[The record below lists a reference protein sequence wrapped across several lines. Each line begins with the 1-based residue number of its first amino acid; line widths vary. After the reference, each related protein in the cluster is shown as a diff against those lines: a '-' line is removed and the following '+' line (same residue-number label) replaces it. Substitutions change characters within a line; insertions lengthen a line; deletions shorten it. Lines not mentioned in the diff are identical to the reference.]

1 MKKLF
6 LTLLFISSLFGQE
19 RVVTLSPS
27 VNEIVYA
34 LGMGKSVVANTKFC
48 DFPLESQKVKKVGGY
63 ANISLEKILAVNPTI
78 TIAQNYDEKLLR
90 NLENLNIKTM
100 VYKTDTINDI
110 KHTIESLGLYFQKE
124 PIAKNINSSIDFSLL
139 TLNNIVKDKKVL
151 IVISPSETLS
161 SQIYVSGNYLY
172 FEDIIKASGNINAFQ
187 SKSHSQ
193 PVVNVEKVINMNPD
207 IIVLLGAFYVNKD
220 EELKKVIKAWEK
232 LPINASKNKN
242 IYAINKEYAGIPS
255 NRVVYFMR
263 DFKKILEN
271 VRDKEL
277 Q

>member
-1 MKKLF
+1 MKKCF
-6 LTLLFISSLFGQE
+6 LVLLLISNLFGEE
-19 RVVTLSPS
+19 RIVTLSPS

-63 ANISLEKILAVNPTI
+63 ANISLEKILSVNPTV
-78 TIAQNYDEKLLR
+78 TIAQNYDERLLS
-90 NLENLNIKTM
+90 NLTNLNIKTM
-100 VYKTDTINDI
+100 VYKTDSIKDI
-110 KHTIESLGLYFQKE
+110 KYTIESLGTYFQKE
-124 PIAKNINSSIDFSLL
+124 SLAKNINSSIDFTLLSLG
-139 TLNNIVKDKKVL
+139 NIVKDNKVL

-187 SKSHSQ
+187 STSHSQ
-193 PVVNVEKVINMNPD
+193 PVVNSEKIINMNPD
-207 IIVLLGAFYVNKD
+207 IVVLLAAFYENKD
-220 EELKKVIKAWEK
+220 EELKKVIKAWETM
-232 LPINASKNKN
+232 PINAAKNKN

-271 VRDKEL
+271 VRDKKL